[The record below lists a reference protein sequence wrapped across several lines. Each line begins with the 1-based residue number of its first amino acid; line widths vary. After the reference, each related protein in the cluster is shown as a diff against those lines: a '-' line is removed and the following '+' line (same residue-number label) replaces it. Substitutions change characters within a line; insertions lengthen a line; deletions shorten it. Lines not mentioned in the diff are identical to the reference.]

1 MGCVR
6 MNWPARGVVICKI
19 EAEDGGRFTNASS
32 SRSLQLGS
40 PSATL
45 NRWQP
50 QVCNKVG
57 KQIFREFVVQGL
69 ILLGTFNL
77 SSAALIESWDIFL
90 FRTEIQL
97 CAAPPLNVEVPKC
110 RGDHI
115 KNSLYFTLQNEIN
128 FKVYFIQ
135 GGIKSQKQL
144 KLSSMDFRELQNCL
158 VGLVRPAL
166 NCQLIFETLCT
177 RLFSVANCL
186 IWLKVKKMGAD
197 SVHIL
202 FYYKTLY

>member
-1 MGCVR
+1 MKVMGCVG

-19 EAEDGGRFTNASS
+19 EAGDGGWFTNASS

-77 SSAALIESWDIFL
+77 SSAALKESWDIFL
-90 FRTEIQL
+90 FKTEIQL
-97 CAAPPLNVEVPKC
+97 CTATQLNAEVPKC
-110 RGDHI
+110 RGDPI
-115 KNSLYFTLQNEIN
+115 KNSSYSILQNKTN
-128 FKVYFIQ
+128 FWVYFIQ
-135 GGIKSQKQL
+135 GWIKSQKQL
-144 KLSSMDFRELQNCL
+144 KLS
-158 VGLVRPAL
+158 
-166 NCQLIFETLCT
+166 
-177 RLFSVANCL
+177 
-186 IWLKVKKMGAD
+186 
-197 SVHIL
+197 
-202 FYYKTLY
+202 